1 MSAGKTPMTVLRHG
15 QKRSF
20 AISAVLVGL
29 AWSLTAS
36 AQVQKC
42 VDPATGKITFSD
54 RGCSTGEAATAI
66 NVQPANS
73 IDSSQYRQQAFEQPQ
88 TYATPEPER
97 KGARVTVVGGNNDA
111 DRERNKLCKQ
121 ASTPHRGAQ
130 GLTAAQLSA
139 AAQLCAGASVP
150 MPATRGSDQSSGAQ
164 SAPAPMAS
172 CDNGGCWD
180 TKGLRYNKGA
190 DTTYFPANGG
200 PACQYIGG
208 NMIYP

>member
-1 MSAGKTPMTVLRHG
+1 MTVLRHG
-15 QKRSF
+15 QKCSF

-29 AWSLTAS
+29 AWSFTAS

-73 IDSSQYRQQAFEQPQ
+73 IDSSQYRQQTFEQPQ

-111 DRERNKLCKQ
+111 DRERSKLCKQ

-139 AAQLCAGASVP
+139 AA
-150 MPATRGSDQSSGAQ
+150 
-164 SAPAPMAS
+164 MAS

-180 TKGLRYNKGA
+180 TNGLRYNKGA

-200 PACQYIGG
+200 PSCQYIGG
-208 NMIYP
+208 NMICP